1 MSAPPPDRRQTT
13 AHGLDVHDVRRLM
26 PNYAVYRDVRRDG
39 AITGIAIHH
48 SATANAITGVS
59 MDDAASIFRYQ
70 VETRGWSH
78 GGYHYLVH
86 PNGVVEYALD
96 ERVPAFHAGF
106 TDPDDRLG
114 LERGQY
120 WNNHLLAVCL
130 LGWFEHDRVRA
141 DGTRIPNRFTKPTP
155 GQWRALV
162 ALLRD
167 LTRRHAIDID
177 AIVGHR
183 DLRGC
188 RTACPGANVDLDTLR
203 SAMHEPMDTAR

>member
-1 MSAPPPDRRQTT
+1 VSAQLPDRRQTT

-26 PNYAVYRDVRRDG
+26 PNYAAYCDVRRDG